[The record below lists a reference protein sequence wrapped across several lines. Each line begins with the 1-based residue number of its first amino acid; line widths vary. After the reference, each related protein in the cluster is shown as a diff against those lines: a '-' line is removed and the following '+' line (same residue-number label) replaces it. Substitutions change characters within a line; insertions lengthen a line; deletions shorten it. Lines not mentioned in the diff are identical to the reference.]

1 MVQAFTHSIMY
12 GLLSSCPVE
21 KLTYTIVDPENRG
34 NSISPFF
41 DAKKKLPELF
51 GEKIYISKDEV
62 AAKISKLNEKIENIL
77 QDKLGNQYDTIFDY
91 ANNTPDYDLNVE
103 FIMLY
108 DFPRGFDERTLAELR
123 NVLRNGSKCGIYT
136 VISYLPDPDNTRS
149 REYHQSLQS
158 IIDLSTVIKELLK
171 EALLASNEYVDCLP
185 SGEVILKKPIDPN
198 DFEITIP
205 DAVGLPG
212 VYDDDCCDFQID
224 GFDEKVVILCDENS
238 NEIKFDFLDLVPYR
252 GKEYVVLLPV
262 SDKADEVVILQLE
275 EADDETESYI
285 SVDNELTLQAVFE
298 IFKERAKDTFNFVD

>member
-1 MVQAFTHSIMY
+1 MKT
-12 GLLSSCPVE
+12 
-21 KLTYTIVDPENRG
+21 N
-34 NSISPFF
+34 
-41 DAKKKLPELF
+41 
-51 GEKIYISKDEV
+51 
-62 AAKISKLNEKIENIL
+62 
-77 QDKLGNQYDTIFDY
+77 
-91 ANNTPDYDLNVE
+91 
-103 FIMLY
+103 
-108 DFPRGFDERTLAELR
+108 
-123 NVLRNGSKCGIYT
+123 
-136 VISYLPDPDNTRS
+136 
-149 REYHQSLQS
+149 
-158 IIDLSTVIKELLK
+158 KELLK

-185 SGEVILKKPIDPN
+185 SGEFILKKPIDPN